1 MKLASTTTLLLVLK
15 SSASVTSDQHLR
27 VRQRT
32 LTNTTDATNFT
43 ASPVSAPPTVSP
55 APTTNS
61 TTVSPAPTTNSTT
74 VSPSLSPT
82 TTAPTESPTN
92 ETTAV
97 PTDEPTQAPTTWE
110 CPGDELVPIGTWND
124 YWWNELPSCVQEAA
138 TVFDSNQNKWD
149 NGIDSCPP
157 FCDEWWKDLT
167 SRQKWAARTFGYNKQ
182 RWNSGRERNEKRV

>member
-1 MKLASTTTLLLVLK
+1 MKRRSIKQTPSALLTLVSQDKKHQLSQHDEACLYDHAPPCALK

-43 ASPVSAPPTVSP
+43 ASPASAPPTVSP
-55 APTTNS
+55 
-61 TTVSPAPTTNSTT
+61 VPTTNSTT

-97 PTDEPTQAPTTWE
+97 PTDEPTQASTTWE

-124 YWWNELPSCVQEAA
+124 YWWNELPSCVQEAGEL
-138 TVFDSNQNKWD
+138 FD
-149 NGIDSCPP
+149 CH
-157 FCDEWWKDLT
+157 
-167 SRQKWAARTFGYNKQ
+167 
-182 RWNSGRERNEKRV
+182 